1 MAGFHLLCTGPLEIQ
16 GLSSGRVTL
25 SVLLG
30 WGAAWIRASSPPGG
44 RESRNR
50 QTDSWPLDSRQKGP
64 SSFQVVCLCDESSL
78 SPLLPQLTLQRVPS
92 CLNPNPCS

>member
-1 MAGFHLLCTGPLEIQ
+1 MAGFHLLCTGRLEIQ

-30 WGAAWIRASSPPGG
+30 VERGLDQTIIPPVG

-50 QTDSWPLDSRQKGP
+50 QTESWPLDSRQKGP
-64 SSFQVVCLCDESSL
+64 SNFQIVCLCDGSGP
-78 SPLLPQLTLQRVPS
+78 SPLLPQLSLQPVPS
-92 CLNPNPCS
+92 CTNPNPCS